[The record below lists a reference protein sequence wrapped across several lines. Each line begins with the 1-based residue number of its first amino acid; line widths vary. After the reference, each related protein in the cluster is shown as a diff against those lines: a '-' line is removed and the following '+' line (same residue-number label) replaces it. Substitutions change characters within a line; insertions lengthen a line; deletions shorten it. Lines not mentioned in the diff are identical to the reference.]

1 LIAPLGE
8 NPNAKDR
15 CGIDRAECFDA
26 RAKYHVG
33 SEIDN
38 RPMSGGSATKE
49 PDKAGGKAPM
59 TDAPAPA
66 QTSPDVSPQKMRQ
79 VVAASAAGTV
89 FEWYDFFVYGALASV
104 ISPIFFAGLPDAQA
118 FVFTLLTFAVG
129 FVVRPLG
136 ALVFG
141 KIGDSAGRKGA
152 FLITITIMGIAT
164 FAIGLLPT
172 AEQVGVWAPIL
183 LVTCRVLQG
192 FALGGEY
199 GGAAIY
205 VAEHAHAKRRGAS
218 TGWIQIS
225 AALGLIGALAVVF
238 ATRTF
243 IGEDAFRAWGWR
255 IPFLL
260 SVGLLAVSVWIRLQ
274 LEESPAFKKLQ
285 EEGKVSKRA
294 YAESFFE
301 WRNLK
306 IVILALFG
314 VMMAQGVV
322 WYTGFFYS
330 QFYLERILKIDSK
343 TVNFVMMSVV
353 LISAPLYWFFG
364 ALSDRIG
371 RKPVMLFGMV
381 LMLALYFPA
390 FHMLT
395 RVGNPALAHASDSAP
410 VVVIADPADCS
421 FQLDLTGGARL
432 FATSCDI
439 AKSVLASAGVA
450 YTTEVGP
457 AGSTAQVRVGGTAV
471 ESIDATGRSVADIRA
486 ARGEFEGR
494 LRTAL
499 DIAGYPAAADPAQ
512 TNLPAVIGILLLMA
526 LAATA
531 LYGPQAA
538 ALVELFPTRIRY
550 TAMSL
555 PYHIGTGWFG
565 GLLPATV
572 FAINTATGTI
582 YGGLWFPVICTA
594 IASAVT
600 LLFWPE
606 TKDRDIHA

>member
-1 LIAPLGE
+1 
-8 NPNAKDR
+8 
-15 CGIDRAECFDA
+15 
-26 RAKYHVG
+26 
-33 SEIDN
+33 
-38 RPMSGGSATKE
+38 
-49 PDKAGGKAPM
+49 M
-59 TDAPAPA
+59 TDASAPA
-66 QTSPDVSPQKMRQ
+66 QSSHDVSPAKMRQ

-129 FVVRPLG
+129 FIVRPIG

-141 KIGDSAGRKGA
+141 KIGDSTGRKGA

-172 AEQVGVWAPIL
+172 AEQVGIWAPIL
-183 LVTCRVLQG
+183 LVTMRVLQG

-205 VAEHAHAKRRGAS
+205 VAEHAAHNKRGAS

-225 AALGLIGALAVVF
+225 AAFGLIGALAVVF
-238 ATRTF
+238 ATRAA
-243 IGEDAFRAWGWR
+243 IGEEAFRAWGWR

-260 SVGLLAVSVWIRLQ
+260 SIGLLAVSVWIRLQ
-274 LEESPAFKKLQ
+274 LEESPAFKQLQ
-285 EEGKVSKRA
+285 AEGGVSKRA

-301 WRNLK
+301 WRNLR
-306 IVILALFG
+306 IVLLALFG
-314 VMMAQGVV
+314 IMMAQGVV

-353 LISAPLYWFFG
+353 LLSAPFYWVFA

-371 RKPVMLFGMV
+371 RKPVMLFGML
-381 LMLALYFPA
+381 LMLALYFPGYQ
-390 FHMLT
+390 MLT
-395 RVGNPALAHASDSAP
+395 RVGNPALANATASSP
-410 VVVIADPADCS
+410 VVVVADPDDCS

-439 AKSVLASAGVA
+439 AKGVLASAGVS
-450 YTTEVGP
+450 YTTEAAP
-457 AGSTAQVRVGGTAV
+457 TGSLAQVRVGDAAV
-471 ESIDATGRSVADIRA
+471 ESVDATGRPMTEVRA
-486 ARGEFEGR
+486 ARADVETR
-494 LRTAL
+494 VRAAL
-499 DIAGYPAAADPAQ
+499 NEAGYPAAADASQ
-512 TNLPAVIGILLLMA
+512 TNLPAVIGILLVMA
-526 LAATA
+526 FAATA

-550 TAMSL
+550 TAMSF

-565 GLLPATV
+565 GLLPAIV

-582 YGGLWFPVICTA
+582 YSGLWFPVICTA
-594 IASAVT
+594 IAATVC
-600 LLFWPE
+600 LFFLPE